1 MEPNEKIYRSRGKM
15 LLDNFLGGVVWSLGV
30 WVGSAVIIGILL
42 YFLSKIDLVPI
53 VGDFVSSISEYV
65 AKNNSIFPF

>member
-53 VGDFVSSISEYV
+53 VGDFVSSISEHV